1 MSNIGTVFNRLSQKA
16 GESFTKSEKTAPQA
30 ETAALL
36 AQLDKMKPWC
46 NQMIAAVEQ
55 FIDVTAATKVVDV
68 FAKNKEKTTPADKIT
83 TAFKTVGEEATG
95 FPKMSAYLTSSAA
108 AHAHMAEAKKKF
120 NENVNQNFLQILK
133 DFVNKD
139 LADALR
145 QKNEMEKARLD
156 LDSAKNKLKNAKTEE
171 NKAKFKAE
179 VEKFQATYDRE
190 QDETTVMLR
199 DTHNAFEKLKDAF
212 KQFAAEEKAY
222 YSTCMEECAKL
233 CELP

>member
-1 MSNIGTVFNRLSQKA
+1 
-16 GESFTKSEKTAPQA
+16 
-30 ETAALL
+30 
-36 AQLDKMKPWC
+36 MKPWC

-55 FIDVTAATKVVDV
+55 FIDVTA
-68 FAKNKEKTTPADKIT
+68 
-83 TAFKTVGEEATG
+83 G
-95 FPKMSAYLTSSAA
+95 AYLTSSAA